1 MSLVDEDRSGA
12 LPLGKKLSF
21 FTPDS
26 EYHGGLGQGY
36 GARHFSGGAS
46 KERGQSY
53 AGYWKDDE
61 QEGKGTLTTHEGTK
75 YDGEWSKGAFNGAG
89 SYTYQPYQSS
99 APMAQPQ
106 STYTGQWQDSLKHGK
121 GKLVLASGNS
131 YDGQWKMNRRHG
143 WGTYVVHAPT
153 PAGLAAFEVCGW
165 HRYEH
170 RAATLLSVGRRRSY

>member
-61 QEGKGTLTTHEGTK
+61 QEGKGQLTTHEGTK
-75 YDGEWSKGAFNGAG
+75 YDGEWSKGAFNVPAVPELGA
-89 SYTYQPYQSS
+89 
-99 APMAQPQ
+99 
-106 STYTGQWQDSLKHGK
+106 HGAAA
-121 GKLVLASGNS
+121 V
-131 YDGQWKMNRRHG
+131 D
-143 WGTYVVHAPT
+143 VHRPV
-153 PAGLAAFEVCGW
+153 AGLAQARQGQA
-165 HRYEH
+165 
-170 RAATLLSVGRRRSY
+170 RAGERQLVRRPVEDE